1 MSECLTYIHVLIKTN
16 TSRVED
22 GELRSISEIKKF
34 NPHSECEYIVIVG
47 GPDGH
52 ENLLQENVRIFT
64 SDFVFNSVV
73 NCHMDFDKNSLWSSY
88 EMKKELCKK
97 KIFPYFCLKFNKSV

>member
-1 MSECLTYIHVLIKTN
+1 MTGKDFHQRLLINFILLVSITIMSECLTYIHVLIKTN

-47 GPDGH
+47 GPDGN

-73 NCHMDFDKNSLWSSY
+73 NCHMDFDKNSL
-88 EMKKELCKK
+88 
-97 KIFPYFCLKFNKSV
+97 